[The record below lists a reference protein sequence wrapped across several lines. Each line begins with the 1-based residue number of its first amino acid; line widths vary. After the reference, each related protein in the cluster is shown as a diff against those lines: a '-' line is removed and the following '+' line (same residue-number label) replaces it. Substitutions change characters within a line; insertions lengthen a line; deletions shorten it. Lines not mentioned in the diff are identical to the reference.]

1 MKSGGSKTK
10 TILSIL
16 LAILY
21 ILLNIWM
28 FQDIMRRETVVSKNA
43 NVLVMGTNATFKP
56 FEYKDGDKIVGF
68 DVDLAEEIA
77 KSMNA
82 ELKIED
88 MSFDGLLP
96 ALESGQIDLA
106 IAGMSVTE
114 DRSKNAFFS
123 DSYYVASQQ
132 IVVRIDSNI
141 RNKYELVGKTI
152 GVQLGTTGDIMARQI
167 KDTKVVQFP
176 AVPNVLQ
183 ELVSGRIDAAI
194 LDNAPAAQYVTSFP
208 NLKILDLPLSREPY
222 AIAIKKGNQ
231 KLLDQVNQVIS
242 EMKED
247 GRMRKI
253 LMKHFGTEKGQL

>member
-1 MKSGGSKTK
+1 MKSGGAKNK
-10 TILSIL
+10 KILSL
-16 LAILY
+16 LLIGAYLI
-21 ILLNIWM
+21 LNIWM
-28 FQDIMRRETVVSKNA
+28 FQDIMHRETIVSKNA
-43 NVLVMGTNATFKP
+43 NVLVVGTNATFKP
-56 FEYKDGDKIVGF
+56 FEYKDGDKVVGF

-77 KSMNA
+77 KSLGA

-106 IAGMSVTE
+106 VAGMSVTE
-114 DRSKNAFFS
+114 DRAKNAFFS

-132 IVVRIDSNI
+132 IVLRSDSSI
-141 RNKYELVGKTI
+141 RNKYELANKTI
-152 GVQLGTTGDIMARQI
+152 GVQLGTTGDLMARQI
-167 KDTKVVQFP
+167 KGAKVVQFP
-176 AVPNVLQ
+176 AAPNVLQ
-183 ELVSGRIDAAI
+183 ELTTGRIDAAI
-194 LDNAPAAQYVTSFP
+194 LDNAPAAQYVAAFS
-208 NLKILDLPLSREPY
+208 NLKILDLPLSRESY